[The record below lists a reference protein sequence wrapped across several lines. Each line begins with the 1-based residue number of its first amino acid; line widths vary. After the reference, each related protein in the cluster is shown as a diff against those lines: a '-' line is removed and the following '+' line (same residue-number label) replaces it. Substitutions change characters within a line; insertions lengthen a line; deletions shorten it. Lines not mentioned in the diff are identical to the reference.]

1 MGASRTLLIPN
12 GLDLSSVEF
21 VDWSKRHKQAVDRGF
36 GVAFFIGSAHEP
48 NKAAA
53 ELIACAARFFSIK
66 SKRASA
72 GSAMEWYLVIAGGC
86 SHGLDLPTG
95 PTGSYSLNES
105 APRFRTLGVLSEL
118 EKRLWLRAAT
128 VGLNPMVSG
137 SGTSLKVA
145 EFVACGL
152 PVVAT
157 PLGVRGWEWQAQEHF
172 IACDHS
178 GESLARAVQTA
189 TQFMTHAADRGRFLR
204 QQALQLGWDRLA
216 QRMALELD
224 ALVALT
230 GTR

>member
-1 MGASRTLLIPN
+1 M
-12 GLDLSSVEF
+12 
-21 VDWSKRHKQAVDRGF
+21 
-36 GVAFFIGSAHEP
+36 GSAHEP
-48 NKAAA
+48 NRKAA
-53 ELIACAARFFSIK
+53 ELIACSARFLSMK
-66 SKRASA
+66 SQRASA
-72 GSAMEWYLVIAGGC
+72 GSGMKWYLVVAGGC

-95 PTGSYSLNES
+95 SIGSYSLKES

-118 EKRLWLRAAT
+118 EKRLWLREAT

-172 IACDHS
+172 IACDQS

-216 QRMALELD
+216 QRMVLELD